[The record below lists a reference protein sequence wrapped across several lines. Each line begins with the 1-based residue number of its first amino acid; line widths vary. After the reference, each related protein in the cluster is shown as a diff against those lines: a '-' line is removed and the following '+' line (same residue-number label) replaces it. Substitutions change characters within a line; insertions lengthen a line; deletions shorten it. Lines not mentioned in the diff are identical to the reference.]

1 MISYAQ
7 NFEDVLLARAF
18 AGRDRGFYV
27 DVGAWLPATDSV
39 TKHFYDLGWSGIN
52 IEPVEE
58 YFKLLQKERPR
69 DVNLQ
74 IAVGDRKETRRFYR
88 VAGSGLSTFCPEP
101 LAGYSELGL
110 RAEEVDV
117 EVLTL
122 REICETY
129 VRGEID
135 FLKIDVEGW
144 EKQVILGGDWE
155 RYRPRIVLVEAVAP
169 NPKAFLADEP
179 NGFFVPEPAW
189 ESWESF
195 LCGQDYELCYY
206 DGLNRFYVRQEDRGL
221 RAAFRF
227 PPNVYDRF
235 ETLQMVE
242 MRATLEEVTEA
253 VERLEK
259 ERVRLTKDLDRY
271 RSHCGKLERLQ
282 EDLSG
287 QVAAAESESR
297 RLGQELRTAEEERGA
312 LARDLAAVRQER
324 DEVRGQERLLAARL
338 QAILSSRSWRS
349 TGLLRWLARRL
360 RGG

>member
-18 AGRDRGFYV
+18 SGRDRGFYI
-27 DVGAWLPATDSV
+27 DVGAWHPVIDSV

-52 IEPVEE
+52 VEPVEE

-69 DVNLQ
+69 DINLQ
-74 IAVGDRKETRRFYR
+74 LAVGDRRETRRFYR
-88 VAGSGLSTFCPEP
+88 FAGSGLSTFCQEP
-101 LAGYSELGL
+101 LADYSALGL
-110 RAEEVDV
+110 QAEETDV

-122 REICETY
+122 REICETH

-135 FLKIDVEGW
+135 FLKIDAEGW
-144 EKQVILGGDWE
+144 EKQVVLGGDWE
-155 RYRPRIVLVEAVAP
+155 RYRPRIVLVEAVAA
-169 NPKAFLADEP
+169 NPKAFLT
-179 NGFFVPEPAW
+179 PEQPGSVTPQATW
-189 ESWESF
+189 ESWEGF
-195 LCGQDYELCYY
+195 LCSRGYELCHE

-221 RAAFRF
+221 REAFRF

-235 ETLQMVE
+235 ESLPTVE
-242 MRATLEEVTEA
+242 IRARLEEVTEA
-253 VERLEK
+253 VEGLEK
-259 ERVRLTKDLDRY
+259 ERVRLNDELDRY
-271 RSHCGKLERLQ
+271 RGHCEELARLQ

-287 QVAAAESESR
+287 RAAAAEAGSR
-297 RLGQELRTAEEERGA
+297 RLGQELRAAEEDRGA
-312 LARDLAAVRQER
+312 LARDLAAARQER
-324 DEVRGQERLLAARL
+324 DELRDQERLLAARL

>member
-18 AGRDRGFYV
+18 AGRDRGFYI
-27 DVGAWLPATDSV
+27 DVGAWQPVADSV

-58 YFKLLQKERPR
+58 YFRLLERERPR

-74 IAVGDRKETRRFYR
+74 LAVGDRRETRRFYR
-88 VAGSGLSTFCPEP
+88 FAGSGLSTFCQEP
-101 LAGYSELGL
+101 LAGYSSLGL
-110 RAEEVDV
+110 RAEEMDV

-129 VRGEID
+129 VQGEID

-144 EKQVILGGDWE
+144 EKQVILGGDWA

-169 NPKAFLADEP
+169 DPKAFVSADP
-179 NGFFVPEPAW
+179 QGFVAPEPAW
-189 ESWESF
+189 ESWEGF
-195 LCGQDYELCYY
+195 LCGQGYELCYY

-221 RAAFRF
+221 REAFRF
-227 PPNVYDRF
+227 PPNVYDRI
-235 ETLQMVE
+235 ESLHTVE
-242 MRATLEEVTEA
+242 LRARLEEVTEA

-259 ERVRLTKDLDRY
+259 ERLRLTHDLDLHRI
-271 RSHCGKLERLQ
+271 HCRELEQRQ

-287 QVAAAESESR
+287 RAAAAESESR
-297 RLGQELRTAEEERGA
+297 RLAQELQ
-312 LARDLAAVRQER
+312 AV
-324 DEVRGQERLLAARL
+324 
-338 QAILSSRSWRS
+338 LSSRSWRS
-349 TGLLRWLARRL
+349 TGPLRWLARRL
-360 RGG
+360 RSR

>member
-18 AGRDRGFYV
+18 AGRGRGFYV

-58 YFKLLQKERPR
+58 YFKLLQRERPR

-74 IAVGDRKETRRFYR
+74 LAVGERKETRRFYR
-88 VAGSGLSTFCPEP
+88 FAGSGLSTFCQEP
-101 LAGYSELGL
+101 VAGYSALGL
-110 RAEEVDV
+110 QAEEVDV

-169 NPKAFLADEP
+169 NPEAFLSADP
-179 NGFFVPEPAW
+179 NGHFVPEPAW
-189 ESWESF
+189 ESWEGF
-195 LCGQDYELCYY
+195 LCGQGYELCYY

-221 RAAFRF
+221 HAAFRF

-235 ETLQMVE
+235 ESLQTVE
-242 MRATLEEVTEA
+242 LRARLEEVTEA

-259 ERVRLTKDLDRY
+259 ERLRLTGDVERY
-271 RSHCGKLERLQ
+271 RSHCGELERRQ

-287 QVAAAESESR
+287 RAAAAESESR
-297 RLGQELRTAEEERGA
+297 RLAQELGAAVEDRDA

-324 DEVRGQERLLAARL
+324 DELRDQERLLAARL
-338 QAILSSRSWRS
+338 RAVLSSRSWRS
-349 TGLLRWLARRL
+349 TSLLRWLARRL
-360 RGG
+360 RAR